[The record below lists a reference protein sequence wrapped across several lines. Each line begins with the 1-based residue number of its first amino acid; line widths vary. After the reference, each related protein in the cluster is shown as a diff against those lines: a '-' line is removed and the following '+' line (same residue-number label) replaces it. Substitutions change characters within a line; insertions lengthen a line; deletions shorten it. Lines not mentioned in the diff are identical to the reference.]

1 MKTYVST
8 MTVGLLLSVL
18 ASTVLAQTPVTP
30 KAQYTADSKAAQ
42 GRYEADKKLCN
53 DETSSPARLQC
64 RRDAKSEY
72 DKAIASAKAQLAA
85 TAPASSASAV
95 KADCAD
101 CGKVISIAKAEKKG
115 ESSPV
120 GLIAGGVAGA
130 LLGNQVGGGTGKS
143 LATIAGA
150 AGGAYAGKR
159 VQENM
164 NTYTVWKVKVRY
176 EDGRTRDFEFTENP
190 GLRAGDRVKN
200 AENSVVR
207 Y

>member
-1 MKTYVST
+1 
-8 MTVGLLLSVL
+8 MTTALSLRIAGFFLSGLAMT
-18 ASTVLAQTPVTP
+18 ASAQTPVTP
-30 KAQYTADSKAAQ
+30 KAQYAADSKVAQ
-42 GRYEADKKLCN
+42 TRYEADKKLCN
-53 DETSSPARLQC
+53 DETSSEARLQC

-72 DKAIASAKAQLAA
+72 DKVLATAKAQLAA
-85 TAPASSASAV
+85 ASPAASASASQAV
-95 KADCAD
+95 CAD
-101 CGKVISIAKAEKKG
+101 CGKVTAVNVIEKKG

-130 LLGNQVGGGTGKS
+130 LLGNQVGGGAGKS

-164 NTYTVWKVKVRY
+164 NTHKVWNVKVRY
-176 EDGRTRDFEFTENP
+176 EDGRTRSFEFTENP
-190 GLRAGDRVKN
+190 GLRAGDLVKKSG
-200 AENSVVR
+200 NSVAR

>member
-1 MKTYVST
+1 MTTRVWI
-8 MTVGLLLSVL
+8 MTVGILLSFL
-18 ASTVLAQTPVTP
+18 ASTALAQTPLTP
-30 KAQYTADSKAAQ
+30 KARYTADSKAAQ
-42 GRYEADKKLCN
+42 TRYEADKKLCN

-64 RRDAKSEY
+64 RRDAKSEF
-72 DKAIASAKAQLAA
+72 DKVIASAKAQLAA
-85 TAPASSASAV
+85 ASPASSASA
-95 KADCAD
+95 AEAICND
-101 CGKVISIAKAEKKG
+101 CGKVTSVTTAEKKG

-130 LLGNQVGGGTGKS
+130 LLGNQVGGGAGKS

-150 AGGAYAGKR
+150 AGGAYAGKK

-164 NTYTVWKVKVRY
+164 NTHTVWNVKVRY

-190 GLRAGDRVKN
+190 GLREGDRVKN
-200 AENSVVR
+200 AEKSVVR

>member
-1 MKTYVST
+1 MKANLSIRIA
-8 MTVGLLLSVL
+8 GLFLSGL
-18 ASTVLAQTPVTP
+18 AMAASAQTPLTP
-30 KAQYTADSKAAQ
+30 KAQYAADSKAALA
-42 GRYEADKKLCN
+42 RYEADKKLCN
-53 DETSSPARLQC
+53 DETSSEARLQC

-72 DKAIASAKAQLAA
+72 DKVLATAKAQLAA
-85 TAPASSASAV
+85 ASPANSASAP
-95 KADCAD
+95 KAVCVD
-101 CGKVISIAKAEKKG
+101 CGKVSAVNVIEKKG

-150 AGGAYAGKR
+150 AGGAYAGKK

-164 NTYTVWKVKVRY
+164 NTHKVWKVTVRY
-176 EDGRTRDFEFTENP
+176 EDGRTGNFEFDENP
-190 GLRAGDRVKN
+190 GLRTGDLVKKSG
-200 AENSVVR
+200 NSVAR

>member
-1 MKTYVST
+1 MKTNFPIRVA
-8 MTVGLLLSVL
+8 GLLLAGL
-18 ASTVLAQTPVTP
+18 ALTASGQTPATP
-30 KAQYTADSKAAQ
+30 QAQDAADSKAALA
-42 GRYEADKKLCN
+42 RYEADKKLCN

-72 DKAIASAKAQLAA
+72 DKVMASAKAQLAA
-85 TAPASSASAV
+85 ASPASSASESKAV
-95 KADCAD
+95 CAD
-101 CGKVISIAKAEKKG
+101 CGKVSAVNVIEKKG

-150 AGGAYAGKR
+150 AGGAYAGKK

-164 NTYTVWKVKVRY
+164 NTHKVWKVTVRY
-176 EDGRTRDFEFTENP
+176 EDGQTRSFEFDENP

-200 AENSVVR
+200 ADKSVVR